1 MYLEATIKMLT
12 CKNISK
18 SFGLA
23 NSDDRTNV
31 LYNIDLTIDFGET
44 IALKGPS
51 GSGKST
57 LLNLIAGLEEPTS
70 GEIYLSKTNIN
81 KLGVNQL
88 ASFRNKNIGII
99 FQFFNLINDL
109 TVLENISLPLLLR
122 GINKKTAEQRA
133 IMLIKNIGLVD
144 RINYKTN
151 LLSGGESQRVAIA
164 RALIAEPKII
174 LADEPTGNLDV
185 SNTVNVMKLL
195 LDNCKI
201 NNTSLLMVTHDES
214 LLSRFDKVLNLK
226 SGKII

>member
-1 MYLEATIKMLT
+1 MLT

-23 NSDDRTNV
+23 NSIDRVNV
-31 LYNIDLTIDFGET
+31 LYDINLTIDFGQT

-70 GEIYLSKTNIN
+70 GEICLSKTNIN
-81 KLGVNQL
+81 KLSVNGL
-88 ASFRNKNIGII
+88 ASFRNENIGII

-122 GINKKTAEQRA
+122 GINKKIAEQKA
-133 IMLIKNIGLVD
+133 MVLIENIGLVD

-151 LLSGGESQRVAIA
+151 LLSGGESQRIAIA
-164 RALIAEPKII
+164 RALITEPKII
-174 LADEPTGNLDV
+174 LADEPTGNLDT

>member
-23 NSDDRTNV
+23 NSIDRVNV
-31 LYNIDLTIDFGET
+31 LHDINLTIDFGQT

-70 GEIYLSKTNIN
+70 GEICLSKTNIN
-81 KLGVNQL
+81 KLSVNGL
-88 ASFRNKNIGII
+88 ASFRNENIGII

-122 GINKKTAEQRA
+122 GINKKIAEQKA
-133 IMLIKNIGLVD
+133 MVLIENIGLVD

-151 LLSGGESQRVAIA
+151 LLSGGESQRIAIA
-164 RALIAEPKII
+164 RALITEPKII
-174 LADEPTGNLDV
+174 LADEPTGNLDT

>member
-1 MYLEATIKMLT
+1 MYLEVIIKMLT

-88 ASFRNKNIGII
+88 ASFRNKNIGIV

-122 GINKKTAEQRA
+122 GISKKIAEQRA
-133 IMLIKNIGLVD
+133 MVLIENIGLMD

-214 LLSRFDKVLNLK
+214 LLSRFDKVLNLE
-226 SGKII
+226 SGKIL

>member
-1 MYLEATIKMLT
+1 MLI

-18 SFGLA
+18 PFRSA
-23 NSDDRTNV
+23 NSNDRTDV
-31 LYNIDLTIDFGET
+31 LYNIDLTINCGET
-44 IALKGPS
+44 VALKGPS

-70 GEIYLSKTNIN
+70 GEIYLSKTDIN
-81 KLGVNQL
+81 KLGLNAL
-88 ASFRNKNIGII
+88 ASFRNQNIGII

-122 GINKKTAEQRA
+122 GINKKIAEQRA
-133 IMLIKNIGLVD
+133 MILIKNIGLVD

-164 RALIAEPKII
+164 RALITEPKII
-174 LADEPTGNLDV
+174 LADEPTGNLDA

-214 LLSRFDKVLNLK
+214 LLSRFDKVLNLE
-226 SGKII
+226 SGKIL

>member
-1 MYLEATIKMLT
+1 MLT

-18 SFGLA
+18 SFGLD
-23 NSDDRTNV
+23 NSADRVNV
-31 LYNIDLTIDFGET
+31 LYDINLAINSNQT
-44 IALKGPS
+44 IALQGPS

-57 LLNLIAGLEEPTS
+57 LLNLIAGLEKPSS
-70 GEIYLSKTNIN
+70 GEICLSGININ
-81 KLGVNQL
+81 KLNVNEL
-88 ASFRNKNIGII
+88 ANFRNENIGII

-122 GINKKTAEQRA
+122 GVSKKKSDKKAK
-133 IMLIKNIGLVD
+133 MLIENIGLID
-144 RINYKTN
+144 RVNYKTN

-164 RALIAEPKII
+164 RALITKPKII
-174 LADEPTGNLDV
+174 LADEPTGNLDA

-214 LLSRFDKVLNLK
+214 LLSRFDKVLNLE

>member
-1 MYLEATIKMLT
+1 MLI
-12 CKNISK
+12 CKNIGK
-18 SFGLA
+18 SFGSA
-23 NSDDRTNV
+23 NSNDRTDV
-31 LYNIDLTIDFGET
+31 LYNIDLTINCGET
-44 IALKGPS
+44 VALKGPS

-70 GEIYLSKTNIN
+70 GEIYLSKTDIN
-81 KLGVNQL
+81 KLGVNGL
-88 ASFRNKNIGII
+88 ASFRNQNIGII

-122 GINKKTAEQRA
+122 GINKKIAEQRA
-133 IMLIKNIGLVD
+133 TMLIKNIGLVD

-164 RALIAEPKII
+164 RALITEPKII
-174 LADEPTGNLDV
+174 LADEPTGNLDT

-214 LLSRFDKVLNLK
+214 LLSRFDKVLNLEP
-226 SGKII
+226 GKIL

>member
-1 MYLEATIKMLT
+1 MLI
-12 CKNISK
+12 CKNIGK
-18 SFGLA
+18 SFGSA
-23 NSDDRTNV
+23 NSNDRTDV
-31 LYNIDLTIDFGET
+31 LYNIDLTINCGET
-44 IALKGPS
+44 VALKGPS

-70 GEIYLSKTNIN
+70 GEIYLSKTDIN
-81 KLGVNQL
+81 KLGVNGL
-88 ASFRNKNIGII
+88 ASFRNQNIGII

-122 GINKKTAEQRA
+122 GINKKIAEQRA
-133 IMLIKNIGLVD
+133 TMLIKNIGLVD

-164 RALIAEPKII
+164 RALITEPKII
-174 LADEPTGNLDV
+174 LADEPTGNLDA

-214 LLSRFDKVLNLK
+214 LLSRFDKVLNLE
-226 SGKII
+226 SGKIL

>member
-1 MYLEATIKMLT
+1 MLT

-18 SFGLA
+18 SFGLD
-23 NSDDRTNV
+23 NSADRVNV
-31 LYNIDLTIDFGET
+31 LYDINLAINSNQT
-44 IALKGPS
+44 IALQGPS

-57 LLNLIAGLEEPTS
+57 LLNLIAGLEKPSS
-70 GEIYLSKTNIN
+70 GEICLSGININ
-81 KLGVNQL
+81 KLNVNEL
-88 ASFRNKNIGII
+88 ANFRNENIGII

-122 GINKKTAEQRA
+122 GVSKKKSDKKAK
-133 IMLIKNIGLVD
+133 MLIENIGLID
-144 RINYKTN
+144 RVNYKTN

-164 RALIAEPKII
+164 RALITEPKII
-174 LADEPTGNLDV
+174 LADEPTGNLDT

-214 LLSRFDKVLNLK
+214 LLSRFDKVLSLE

>member
-23 NSDDRTNV
+23 NSIDRVNV
-31 LYNIDLTIDFGET
+31 LHDINLTIDFGQT

-70 GEIYLSKTNIN
+70 GEICLSKTNIN
-81 KLGVNQL
+81 KLSVNGL
-88 ASFRNKNIGII
+88 ASFRNENIGII

-122 GINKKTAEQRA
+122 GINKKIAEQKA
-133 IMLIKNIGLVD
+133 MVLIENIGLVD

-151 LLSGGESQRVAIA
+151 LLSGGESQRIAIA
-164 RALIAEPKII
+164 RALITEPKII
-174 LADEPTGNLDV
+174 LADEPTGNLDT

-214 LLSRFDKVLNLK
+214 LLSRFDKVLNLE
-226 SGKII
+226 SGKIL